1 MATKH
6 VIAYV
11 MHVAERDLAA
21 RQVENA
27 QVTDSY
33 VIGDIDEERIQELEG
48 AGLVVDEVAPAGR
61 PTTNAMAR
69 GTMSAER
76 GTWGGGSGLRHL
88 FATAASPRP
97 PSHPHIET
105 KSFKAAGGMPI
116 VS

>member
-33 VIGDIDEERIQELEG
+33 VIGDIDEERIQEFEG

-76 GTWGGGSGLRHL
+76 GTRGWRLRTFAICLQLPVRQGHRHTRISRLSHL
-88 FATAASPRP
+88 RQLAECQS
-97 PSHPHIET
+97 
-105 KSFKAAGGMPI
+105 
-116 VS
+116 